1 MLCSQGRFAD
11 PERLAFR
18 EQGPRRPLYRVR
30 FSQARSRPIPRPLL
44 VTGVAALLGRH
55 FHDPRPVSQLGRLT
69 TKHGCRSLCQF
80 VISTTMKSWGDAA
93 YPDCRLKAC

>member
-18 EQGPRRPLYRVR
+18 ERGVRQPLYRVR
-30 FSQARSRPIPRPLL
+30 FTQARSRPIPCPVL

-55 FHDPRPVSQLGRLT
+55 SHDPRPVSQLASHPST
-69 TKHGCRSLCQF
+69 VASLCQSL
-80 VISTTMKSWGDAA
+80 ISTTMKSWGEAA